1 MKGERGQSTDVR
13 VYLISWGRRG
23 PSSQREAT
31 QRESEQWRTQ
41 EGLVPVVGMDEAISS
56 GMEVLGGP
64 GSGRVPEATPMV
76 QPQQFPLG
84 GDGEEGAS
92 QSH

>member
-1 MKGERGQSTDVR
+1 MSASTSYPGAKRPQQSARGNT
-13 VYLISWGRRG
+13 
-23 PSSQREAT
+23 E
-31 QRESEQWRTQ
+31 RESGQWRTQ
-41 EGLVPVVGMDEAISS
+41 EGLVPVVGMEEAITS

-84 GDGEEGAS
+84 GNGEEGAS